1 MFYQNEKQKGLKLLK
16 KKKDLKKT
24 KTKLKHYF
32 KCSDYTC
39 LEM

>member
-16 KKKDLKKT
+16 KKKLQKT
-24 KTKLKHYF
+24 KPKLKHYF

-39 LEM
+39 LGM